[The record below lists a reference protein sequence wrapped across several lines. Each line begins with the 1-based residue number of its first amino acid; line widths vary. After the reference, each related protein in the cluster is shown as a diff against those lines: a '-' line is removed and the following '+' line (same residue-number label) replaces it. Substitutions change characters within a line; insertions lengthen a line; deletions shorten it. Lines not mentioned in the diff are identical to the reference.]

1 MDAGRILKS
10 EYIWPTNDKNP
21 DNPARRRTPDSY
33 KKGLDNAS
41 VIDLI
46 QHKQREEERIED
58 EKYRFYEE
66 DEKNFY

>member
-1 MDAGRILKS
+1 M
-10 EYIWPTNDKNP
+10 KNEQNTP
-21 DNPARRRTPDSY
+21 AKENESLNVKPARRRTPDSY